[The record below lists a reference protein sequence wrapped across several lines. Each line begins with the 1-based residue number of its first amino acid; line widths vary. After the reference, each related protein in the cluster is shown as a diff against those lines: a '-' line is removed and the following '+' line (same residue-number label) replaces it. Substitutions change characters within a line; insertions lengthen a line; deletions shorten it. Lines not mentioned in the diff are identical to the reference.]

1 VQKYNL
7 SPRWIENSVDY
18 QTYLS
23 QMLEKINRAQNGKE
37 IIQKIDHIK
46 LNYQRSVRIKKSY
59 RINPDLPQVIR
70 QIDKPQQWIV
80 LTEDWC
86 GDSAQNLPF
95 IARMAGLNDKIT
107 LRILRRDQNLELMD
121 RYLTSGKRAI
131 PKLIAFDENGAE
143 LFNWGPRP
151 EPAIRIFEGLKDRG
165 LEKKE
170 ILTQLHQWYARDAGK
185 TLERDFYEILEN
197 LHRERSKHKST
208 PQTLDVI

>member
-1 VQKYNL
+1 MQKYNL
-7 SPRWIENSVDY
+7 SPRLIENSVDY
-18 QTYLS
+18 QTYLF
-23 QMLEKINRAQNGKE
+23 QMLEKINRAKNNEE

-46 LNYQRSVRIKKSY
+46 LNYQRSIRIRKSY
-59 RINPDLPQVIR
+59 RVNPDLLQVIR

-86 GDSAQNLPF
+86 GDSAQNLPY

-107 LRILRRDQNLELMD
+107 LRILRRDQNPDLME

-151 EPAIRIFEGLKDRG
+151 EPAIRLFEGLKDQG
-165 LEKKE
+165 LEKKD

-185 TLERDFYEILEN
+185 TLEREFYAILEDM
-197 LHRERSKHKST
+197 HKESSKHKS
-208 PQTLDVI
+208 VA

>member
-1 VQKYNL
+1 VQKYSL
-7 SPRWIENSVDY
+7 SLRLIENSVDY

-23 QMLEKINRAQNGKE
+23 QMLEKINRAKNGEE

-46 LNYQRSVRIKKSY
+46 LNYQRSIRIQKSY
-59 RINPDLPQVIR
+59 RVNPDLLQVIR

-86 GDSAQNLPF
+86 GDSAQNLPY
-95 IARMAGLNDKIT
+95 IARMAGLNNKIT
-107 LRILRRDQNLELMD
+107 LRILRRDQNPDLME

-131 PKLIAFDENGAE
+131 PKLIAFDENGVE

-151 EPAIRIFEGLKDRG
+151 ASAIRLFEGLKDRG

-170 ILTQLHQWYARDAGK
+170 IFTQLHQWYARDAGK
-185 TLERDFYEILEN
+185 TLEREFYAILEN
-197 LHRERSKHKST
+197 LHGERSKHKS
-208 PQTLDVI
+208 VA